1 MVHTVWTIQY
11 GPYCMD
17 HVVET
22 TNICS
27 FMILKTT
34 RFENQFHSTIESIP
48 YFVEQEHKHLN
59 MAKEGVGKI

>member
-1 MVHTVWTIQY
+1 
-11 GPYCMD
+11 MD

-22 TNICS
+22 TNISS